1 MTTELL
7 APLDLAFWHLESPD
21 HPMHLGA
28 LAVFE
33 PVRDHPAAGARTR
46 PGDEALLELLAT
58 RAAAVPR
65 LRMRVRDVL
74 LPVGGA
80 AWSVDKEFDV
90 RSHVRHLELPPG
102 DFAEETAR
110 LAGELMERPLER
122 GIPPWEMYLLTGGPA
137 PDDTSGGRRPFAVLV
152 KLHHALADGMRAVA
166 IGAGIFDQIADARA
180 AGARRAQ
187 PAPPR
192 SWLPG
197 PWQVADMA
205 RDRIGEL
212 GRALGIGASVV
223 RASRLDLRGTPA
235 LTAGSSGTRR
245 LATAVLALEDVRQ
258 VRKEHGG
265 TVNDVLLATV
275 AGALRRWML
284 ERGERLPGGES
295 DPRALVPVSGRRPS
309 RARHGSG
316 AGGGS
321 GSGNMLSAYLV
332 GLPVS
337 EPDAR
342 ARLTAV
348 RRVMDRNKKDGPS
361 RGAGALAVIAGQLHP
376 LAHRL
381 GAPIASNAAR
391 ILFDVLVTS
400 VPLPRATLSFGGC
413 PLHEIYP
420 MAPLAR
426 GQSLAVG
433 LTTYGGQV
441 HVGLV
446 ADGKA
451 VPDLDGLAKNMNEE
465 LDELLRTTAP
475 GSPAART
482 EPDLIAEPR
491 SPAPTARVKRPAA
504 RRPPAARAAEP
515 DPTTKPAR
523 TAGGPAARD
532 EGSAVEPAVGT
543 APAAPAPAVPAV
555 AAARAARDE
564 GSAEPALAVEPA
576 VEAAPAA
583 RDERPS
589 VLESATDVASAEP
602 ALAVEP
608 AVEAAPAVP
617 AVVVAR
623 AARDEGSAEPASAVE
638 PVVEAAPAASAPT
651 TPAVDVAPAAEGP
664 AQAALAVEPAAP
676 APATSAVVVAA
687 AARDERVAAPAPS
700 ESAAPAPTQLALIA
714 EPTR

>member
-1 MTTELL
+1 MSTELL

-28 LAVFE
+28 LAVFDAA
-33 PVRDHPAAGARTR
+33 PGTPAGPDPRTGAA
-46 PGDEALLELLAT
+46 DEALLDLLAT

-80 AWSVDKEFDV
+80 AWIADKDFDV
-90 RSHVRHLELPPG
+90 RRHVRRLELPPG

-122 GIPPWEMYLLTGGPA
+122 GIPPWEMYVLTGAPIAPGGVAPVGDGPVGG
-137 PDDTSGGRRPFAVLV
+137 TSPGGRPFAVLV

-166 IGAGIFDQIADARA
+166 IGAGIFDQIANAHA
-180 AGARRAQ
+180 AGARRAR

-192 SWLPG
+192 SWLPAPG
-197 PWQVADMA
+197 PGQLADLA
-205 RDRIGEL
+205 DLAKNRLGEL

-223 RASRLDLRGTPA
+223 RASRLDPRGTPA

-245 LATAVLALEDVRQ
+245 LATAVLALEDVRR
-258 VRKEHGG
+258 VRKAHGG

-284 ERGERLPGGES
+284 ERGERLPDRDPRS

-309 RARHGSG
+309 RTRHGAG
-316 AGGGS
+316 AGGRS
-321 GSGNMLSAYLV
+321 GSGNMLSAYLL

-337 EPDAR
+337 EPDPLS
-342 ARLTAV
+342 RLTAV
-348 RRVMDRNKKDGPS
+348 RRAMDRNKKDGPS
-361 RGAGALAVIAGQLHP
+361 RGAGAVAVLAGQLHP

-381 GAPIASNAAR
+381 GAPIAGGAAR

-413 PLHEIYP
+413 PLREIYP

-451 VPDLDGLAKNMNEE
+451 VPDLDRLAKNMNEE
-465 LDELLRTTAP
+465 LDALLRATTTA
-475 GSPAART
+475 A
-482 EPDLIAEPR
+482 
-491 SPAPTARVKRPAA
+491 
-504 RRPPAARAAEP
+504 
-515 DPTTKPAR
+515 
-523 TAGGPAARD
+523 
-532 EGSAVEPAVGT
+532 
-543 APAAPAPAVPAV
+543 AAPALDP
-555 AAARAARDE
+555 
-564 GSAEPALAVEPA
+564 G
-576 VEAAPAA
+576 
-583 RDERPS
+583 
-589 VLESATDVASAEP
+589 
-602 ALAVEP
+602 
-608 AVEAAPAVP
+608 P
-617 AVVVAR
+617 AVVTV
-623 AARDEGSAEPASAVE
+623 P
-638 PVVEAAPAASAPT
+638 VEA
-651 TPAVDVAPAAEGP
+651 D
-664 AQAALAVEPAAP
+664 
-676 APATSAVVVAA
+676 
-687 AARDERVAAPAPS
+687 RVATAVT
-700 ESAAPAPTQLALIA
+700 AATATTAVSTGADLVG
-714 EPTR
+714 